1 MGSMR
6 VEIERSRGQ
15 IGTGR
20 WKAAQKDWSYAMPE
34 KALTIEEKQAKLL
47 DAQLET
53 QLIMLDRQKKE
64 NLLYVETEEDKQRK
78 REQAQFTAKAN
89 IEAQARRE
97 RNCKHQAGVQHSNPT
112 GKGVG
117 GSCLTA
123 SRIFFSWNW
132 LIQCVWCGMKNMTPT
147 PTRKNRKLLEVK
159 IRGVRRLE
167 TAEERDARVKLYEE
181 DLARHKA
188 LLEDAQGTGL
198 PPMMGPAWDFTDEDG
213 TPVIPMIR

>member
-1 MGSMR
+1 M
-6 VEIERSRGQ
+6 
-15 IGTGR
+15 
-20 WKAAQKDWSYAMPE
+20 AE

-53 QLIMLDRQKKE
+53 QLLMLDRQKKE
-64 NLLYVETEEDKQRK
+64 NRLYVETEEDKKLK
-78 REQAQFTAKAN
+78 REMVQLRAKAN
-89 IEAQARRE
+89 IEAQDRRE
-97 RNCKHQAGVQHSNPT
+97 RNCKHQAGVQHSNPM

-132 LIQCVWCGMKNMTPT
+132 LIQCVWCGMKNMTPN
-147 PTRKNRKLLEVK
+147 PNRKNRKLLEVK
-159 IRGVRRLE
+159 INGRKRIE
-167 TAEERDARVKLYEE
+167 TEDERDARVKLYKE
-181 DLARHKA
+181 DLARHKE
-188 LLEDAQGTGL
+188 LLEDAQGTAL